1 MKSSKGKT
9 IAVSVKS
16 RGTTG
21 SASKEKIFASAKKLF
36 ADKGFRNVSVRE
48 IASDAGV
55 NSALVGYHFG
65 GKQKLFDE
73 VYRSYAE
80 PLAKERMNALLALTN
95 KNKTPSTEEILK
107 AWLLPWLKVK
117 DKANQNSL
125 YVHFTAH
132 VSAERWKQKRK
143 ANSFSLRT
151 HAAFIKAFEQCLPH
165 LSRDTLTWRL
175 HFIVGAIAFG
185 LQDPNS
191 LKAFSNGRCDSADL
205 KTTFAQILAFALEGL
220 SGPEPKEN

>member
-1 MKSSKGKT
+1 MNNRST
-9 IAVSVKS
+9 A
-16 RGTTG
+16 G
-21 SASKEKIFASAKKLF
+21 SASKEKIFASAQKLF

-80 PLAKERMNALLALTN
+80 PLAKERMKALTALID
-95 KNKTPSTEEILK
+95 KNKKPSEEEILK
-107 AWLLPWLKVK
+107 AWLLPWLKAK
-117 DKANQNSL
+117 DEANQNSL
-125 YVHFTAH
+125 FVHFTAH
-132 VSAERWKQKRK
+132 VSAERWKQKKK
-143 ANSFSLRT
+143 ANSFSLST
-151 HAAFIKAFEQCLPH
+151 HAAFIEALERCLPH

-191 LKAFSNGRCDSADL
+191 LKAFSNGHCNSANL
-205 KTTFAQILAFALEGL
+205 ETTFAQILAFALDGL
-220 SGPEPKEN
+220 SGPEPKES